1 MRMDYEMMIMNI
13 IVNAGNARSKF
24 IEAIRYAKEGD
35 LNKAN
40 ETIALGKEDLNLAH
54 DVQTELI
61 QSEAAGDKN
70 EVTLLMVHAQ
80 DHLMNAMTV
89 RDFATE
95 IVELYAIIKH

>member
-1 MRMDYEMMIMNI
+1 MDYEIMIMNI

-24 IEAIRYAKEGD
+24 IEAIQYAKEGNID
-35 LNKAN
+35 KAN
-40 ETIALGKEDLNLAH
+40 DTITRAKEDLNLAH
-54 DVQTELI
+54 DVQTEFI
-61 QSEAAGDKN
+61 QNEAAGEGK

-95 IVELYAIIKH
+95 IVELYAKINS